1 MQETASQTNTF
12 LSRIF
17 GDGQGEG
24 GNGYLTLGFIPVDL
38 STGKRGKMVPEA
50 FEWPKERKK
59 ILAWIDDKSRKGEVF
74 YCPALRT
81 DRGRKKGNAIDGG
94 LSWLWAD
101 VDMEKVPEA
110 RKAGVLRAIS
120 LLSTLTVRS
129 GSGDNCHVY
138 VKVEEGLDKEQ
149 HEYLNTLLRDLL
161 CADNK
166 QADNSLLRVAGTYN
180 YKALSRGESKNP
192 VTYDENRKGGGRRGK
207 SLKGS
212 VVSAWLEKH
221 WDKRE
226 GGSDGEDRDSLK
238 KRLARNGGGYEDRGR
253 EGFDWQRVSK
263 GVVDRIK
270 RGSIKALVEIT
281 AQQVLDGDHLGK
293 RYIAVKNVAEKLYSR
308 REINGDRN
316 LVHTLMDDF
325 EPGRAKEK
333 SERSYSLHRD
343 LECILDGVEAGL
355 QAHEVWGVEARD
367 GGSGKGDKK
376 EKGETDQRAGS
387 GSDDSSGAVEVLE
400 DQSGAGE
407 GGSGG
412 DGDPWKP
419 DPEWVERKEANK
431 YWNHKTAEAAKRR
444 LRGEEAAMTM
454 PSLDDDG
461 ESAVYETLA
470 DTIRKGIPE
479 QVFMVEGL
487 CGVGHNVTI
496 TAQYKTGKTTFAMN
510 LARSLVQDNT
520 TTRLVGEDGSEGGIS
535 YGGRFLGGIKLLKG
549 GGEGDGPEG
558 RIGWNVAV
566 WSCEM
571 DRNNLGRAL
580 VRMGFSD
587 SEASRLGVFHLRGS
601 RVDIMSEEGMEWAV
615 RSLCMAGARKGDG
628 KNNNVDIDSE
638 NVNDESSPLAE
649 NMRDGYGSTRVWI
662 IDSLARLCA
671 MSGVEENDNSGVMQL
686 LKRVDEIKKVAGVSE
701 SFILVHTGRAE
712 QEAGKERARGATA
725 VDDWADVRWL
735 LTKDDMGHRYLRADG
750 RGVSMD
756 ETVLDFDRERLLLG
770 LGSGDRIVNEEKELV
785 TLCSRAV
792 EEYPGISLKKLKVV
806 VRKGVRQ
813 GFRDDKLYEAIDEA
827 IELKL
832 IKKRRGARNSNAY
845 FPVGVSTEQARSGA
859 MDTPR
864 RSVRTQKRAPGSRV
878 RDDENMGF
886 DPEEYHARMSDRP
899 QRTQRRARP
908 RMLNVWKDE

>member
-17 GDGQGEG
+17 GDGLNALE
-24 GNGYLTLGFIPVDL
+24 GYLTLGFIPVDL

-59 ILAWIDDKSRKGEVF
+59 ALAWIDEKSRKGEVF
-74 YCPALRT
+74 YCPALRA
-81 DRGRKKGNAIDGG
+81 DRGRKKGNAVEAG
-94 LSWLWAD
+94 LQWLWAD
-101 VDMEKVPEA
+101 VDMEKVPADRIE
-110 RKAGVLRAIS
+110 GVKRAIS

-138 VKVEEGLDKEQ
+138 VKIEEGLDKEQ

-180 YKALSRGESKNP
+180 YKALVDGKPRNA
-192 VTYDENRKGGGRRGK
+192 VTYAENKKGGGRRGK
-207 SLKGS
+207 SLRES
-212 VVSAWLEKH
+212 VVTGWLEKH

-226 GGSDGEDRDSLK
+226 DSAGEDRDSLK

-253 EGFDWQRVSK
+253 EGVDWTRVDEGK
-263 GVVDRIK
+263 VRRIC
-270 RGSIKALVEIT
+270 RGSIKALVGIT
-281 AQQVLDGDHLGK
+281 TQQVLDGDHLGK
-293 RYIAVKNVAEKLYSR
+293 RYIAVKNVAEKLYGR
-308 REINGDRN
+308 REIDGDRN

-325 EPGRAKEK
+325 APGRDKEK

-355 QAHEVWGVEARD
+355 AAHEVWGVEARD
-367 GGSGKGDKK
+367 GGAAAGDKK
-376 EKGETDQRAGS
+376 KGSE
-387 GSDDSSGAVEVLE
+387 SDSDGAVEDE
-400 DQSGAGE
+400 E
-407 GGSGG
+407 GG
-412 DGDPWKP
+412 DGDRDPWNP
-419 DPEWVERKEANK
+419 DAEWVERKEANK
-431 YWNHKTAEAAKRR
+431 YWSYKTSEAARR
-444 LRGEEAAMTM
+444 KLRGEEAAMTM

-461 ESAVYETLA
+461 ETAVYETLA

-479 QVFMVEGL
+479 QQFMVDGL

-510 LARSLVQDNT
+510 LARSLVQDN
-520 TTRLVGEDGSEGGIS
+520 RSERVVNEDGSDGVS
-535 YGGRFLGGIKLLKG
+535 YTGKFLGGVKLLK
-549 GGEGDGPEG
+549 GDGPEG
-558 RIGWNVAV
+558 RIGGESSGSGGSGKQGWNVAV

-571 DRNNLGRAL
+571 DRNNLARDL
-580 VRMGFSD
+580 VRMGFSEQ
-587 SEASRLGVFHLRGS
+587 EARRLGVFHLRGS

-615 RSLCMAGARKGDG
+615 RSLCMAGV
-628 KNNNVDIDSE
+628 KNNVNIDSE
-638 NVNDESSPLAE
+638 NVDGGGEGDSQGSGEGQVP
-649 NMRDGYGSTRVWI
+649 GYGSTRVWI

-686 LKRVDEIKKVAGVSE
+686 LKRVDEIKKKAGVSE

-750 RGVSMD
+750 RGVSME
-756 ETVLDFDRERLLLG
+756 ETVLDFDKERLLLS
-770 LGSGDRIVNEEKELV
+770 LGSGDRVVNEEKEIL
-785 TLCSRAV
+785 TLISSAV
-792 EEYPGISLKKLKVV
+792 QEYPGISLKKLKVV
-806 VRKGVRQ
+806 IRKGVKQ

-845 FPVGVSTEQARSGA
+845 YPVGVSVEQARSSNGPA
-859 MDTPR
+859 
-864 RSVRTQKRAPGSRV
+864 RSVRTQKRAGSRRV
-878 RDDENMGF
+878 RHDENTGF
-886 DPEEYHARMSDRP
+886 DPEAYHAEMSDRP
-899 QRTQRRARP
+899 HRTQRRARP
-908 RMLNVWKDE
+908 RMLDVWKDA